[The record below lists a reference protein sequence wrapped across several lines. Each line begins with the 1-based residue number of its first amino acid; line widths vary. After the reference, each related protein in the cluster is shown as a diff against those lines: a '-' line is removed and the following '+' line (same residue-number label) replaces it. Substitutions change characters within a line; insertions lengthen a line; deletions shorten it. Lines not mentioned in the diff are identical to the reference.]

1 MDGNGKELKLLEQQI
16 QIQFSNKF
24 LLQKSMT
31 HKSFANENR
40 SENIKDNERL
50 EFLGDAVLDLVIS
63 EYIFRQHPE
72 FPEGELA
79 KMRAV
84 VVSAPTLARTSKGLN
99 LGQYLRLGKG
109 EELTGG
115 RERDSILA
123 DTFEALVGAI
133 YLDQGL
139 EVVRSFIL
147 GHLKQEILLVERG
160 EHLQD
165 YKTLLQEEIQK
176 RSNTRPIYRV
186 IDETGPDHN
195 KQFTIQ
201 VEYKNRVIGIG
212 SGQSKKEAQQRA
224 AKDAIAKIDEV
235 QESWVKT

>member
-1 MDGNGKELKLLEQQI
+1 MDGNGKELSLLEQQI
-16 QIQFSNKF
+16 QIEFTDK
-24 LLQKSMT
+24 LYLQKSMT
-31 HKSFANENR
+31 HKSYANENR
-40 SENIKDNERL
+40 NDHIKDNERL

-72 FPEGELA
+72 YPEGELA

-84 VVSAPTLARTSKGLN
+84 VVSAPTLAKVSKNLN

-133 YLDQGL
+133 YLDGGL
-139 EVVRSFIL
+139 NAARNFIL
-147 GHLKQEILLVERG
+147 DNLISEVALVERG

-176 RSNTRPIYRV
+176 RSNTRPLYRV
-186 IDETGPDHN
+186 IDEVGPDHN
-195 KQFTIQ
+195 KQFTVQ
-201 VEYKNRVIGIG
+201 VEYKNRVIGVG
-212 SGQSKKEAQQRA
+212 TGQSKKEAQQRA
-224 AKDAIAKIDEV
+224 AKDAIARIDEV
-235 QESWVKT
+235 QDSWVK